1 MTITVILSYAT
12 GMLAQPPPNPTPPP
26 QTLEVQVYWL
36 TTPSPL
42 PPPPKKFELG
52 TLLKDHDANIMHQT

>member
-12 GMLAQPPPNPTPPP
+12 GMLAQPPQPHSFPADPRGPGLLVDHP
-26 QTLEVQVYWL
+26 V
-36 TTPSPL
+36 PAS
-42 PPPPKKFELG
+42 PPKKFELG